1 MIVVVVFIGA
11 SEGVD
16 SRNDHTI
23 MRTPIPVC
31 SSKLSMIWSRQ
42 YYGGGPRWNSRCCS
56 FSISFCFF
64 PQAIYEVNSLYII
77 QQILLDSSHTDRY
90 GSICFSY
97 IFLRM
102 FRMTHIFPLSKG
114 AKTEPSSKE
123 VRQTSKQSLE
133 TETMKEEVKMNEF
146 TLGQVRNERRSF
158 SLSTNF
164 YLYYLVD

>member
-1 MIVVVVFIGA
+1 
-11 SEGVD
+11 
-16 SRNDHTI
+16 

-56 FSISFCFF
+56 FLFLLLF
-64 PQAIYEVNSLYII
+64 PQATYDDISLFILY
-77 QQILLDSSHTDRY
+77 QILFDSTHIDRY

-123 VRQTSKQSLE
+123 ERHTSKQSLE
-133 TETMKEEVKMNEF
+133 TETIKKEVKMNEF
-146 TLGQVRNERRSF
+146 TLGQEGEEKLQLSYELL
-158 SLSTNF
+158 SLLFGRLILTHIHIF
-164 YLYYLVD
+164 LRTFLGRTFLHR